1 MFGYVMANLPELDQ
15 QTQKRYSAVYCGI
28 CRQIRERTSNLARL
42 GLSYDMAFL
51 ALLLMSLY
59 EPEETGGANACKLH
73 PITKRPW
80 VDNAYIRYAAD
91 MNVLLAY
98 YNAVDDAQDE
108 GKLSARALAGI
119 FGKNL
124 IQLQEA
130 YPRQAGAV
138 ETCLEQLRQLE
149 KAGCDNPDAP
159 AGCFGRLMGQ
169 ILVYRED
176 HWTPVLEQL
185 GMALGRYIYLADA
198 AVDYRR
204 DKRKKQYNPFLAM
217 GTGEDWARWEQYLVL
232 AMGRCTDYFERLPLV
247 QDKKLLDNI
256 LYSGVWVEYR
266 RRQGGR
272 GASREDGNGT
282 RSI

>member
-15 QTQKRYSAVYCGI
+15 ALQKRYSAVYCGI
-28 CRQIRERTSNLARL
+28 CRQIRERTSNPARL

-59 EPEETGGANACKLH
+59 EPEETGGPNACSLH
-73 PITKRPW
+73 PITRRPW
-80 VDNAYIRYAAD
+80 VENEYIRYAAD

-98 YNAVDDAQDE
+98 HNAADDYADE
-108 GKLSARALAGI
+108 GKLTAKWLTGI

-124 IQLQEA
+124 QQLQEA
-130 YPRQAGAV
+130 YPRQYAAV
-138 ETCLEQLRQLE
+138 ESCLQELSRLE
-149 KAGCDNPDAP
+149 KVGCDNPDEP
-159 AGCFGRLMGQ
+159 AGCFGTLMGE

-176 HWTPVLEQL
+176 MWAPTLRQM

-204 DKRKKQYNPFLAM
+204 DSRKKQYNPFLAM
-217 GTGEDWARWEQYLVL
+217 GTGEDWHRWEQYLIL

-266 RRQGGR
+266 RRQGRR
-272 GASREDGNGT
+272 GTSREEKHGT
-282 RSI
+282 RSV